1 MTIIIAVVFILVS
14 RVFFFFPIPI
24 LDSSIAYVSPAC
36 GDAERL
42 KMMMHYVVTGDVYA

>member
-14 RVFFFFPIPI
+14 TGFSIPI
-24 LDSSIAYVSPAC
+24 LDFSIAYVSPAC

-42 KMMMHYVVTGDVYA
+42 EMMMHYVVTGDVYA